1 MFKFLKQN
9 RETNLNGIRD
19 QSKPDVSAVASASR
33 TGNSDSSSS
42 DEVNYSAGS
51 DSVLIADLTCTDDEW
66 SDTVD
71 KSWTS
76 DSVFL
81 EDEGVFGEENN

>member
-9 RETNLNGIRD
+9 RETNLNRIRD
-19 QSKPDVSAVASASR
+19 QSKPDVSAAASASR

-71 KSWTS
+71 
-76 DSVFL
+76 SVFL
-81 EDEGVFGEENN
+81 DDEAVCGKENN